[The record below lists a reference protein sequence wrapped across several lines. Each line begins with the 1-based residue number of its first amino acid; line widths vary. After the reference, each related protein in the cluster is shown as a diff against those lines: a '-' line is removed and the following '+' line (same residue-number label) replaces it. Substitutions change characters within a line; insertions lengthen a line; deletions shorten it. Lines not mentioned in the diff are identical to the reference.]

1 MALTNKKGAQALA
14 WAPFLFPEYFRTNFL
29 FFRTN
34 FIFFRTNF
42 LFFRTISKYSGSIFE
57 YSGSIQ
63 KGFIV

>member
-34 FIFFRTNF
+34 F

-57 YSGSIQ
+57 YSGSI
-63 KGFIV
+63 

>member
-14 WAPFLFPEYFRTNFL
+14 WAPFLSLEY
-29 FFRTN
+29 
-34 FIFFRTNF
+34 FRTNF

-57 YSGSIQ
+57 YSGRIQ